1 MLESA
6 HCSLV
11 KRGRPQSESGLP
23 EQFSGRNQKRMTVGG
38 FLRGGEFGVHLLD
51 FFVSSLVSRKAR
63 KGRQRGEAVENGKAG
78 ENDESPVKSRVSA
91 NP

>member
-6 HCSLV
+6 HSSLV

-38 FLRGGEFGVHLLD
+38 FLKGGEFGVHLLD
-51 FFVSSLVSRKAR
+51 FLVSVWCPEKQE
-63 KGRQRGEAVENGKAG
+63 KGAKGAKQLKM
-78 ENDESPVKSRVSA
+78 VKQAKMTNRL
-91 NP
+91 